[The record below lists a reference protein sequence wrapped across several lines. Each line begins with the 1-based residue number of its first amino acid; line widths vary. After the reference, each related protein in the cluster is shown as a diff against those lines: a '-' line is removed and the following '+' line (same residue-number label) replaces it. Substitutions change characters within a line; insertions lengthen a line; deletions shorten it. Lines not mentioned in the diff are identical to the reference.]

1 MDISKKL
8 KDVRE
13 SKGLSLEEL
22 AEKCERDLDLIKGWE
37 DGSVVPSASD
47 LIGLSKVY
55 EMTMDEM
62 IYNDAEAPEYNAES
76 GTYQNISSKTGKA
89 KKTGNKGRGFTKGE
103 KITLLIFPVL
113 CFIVFLV
120 LGFAMGLWHPGW
132 IVFIIIPIYYILIFV
147 LRHIGDDAEEA
158 VEEFIDE
165 NK

>member
-22 AEKCERDLDLIKGWE
+22 SEKCGREVELIQGWE
-37 DGSVVPSASD
+37 DGSIVPSASD

-62 IYNDAEAPEYNAES
+62 IYNDAEAPEYNAEN
-76 GTYQNISSKTGKA
+76 GTYKNISSNTGDTI
-89 KKTGNKGRGFTKGE
+89 KTGNKGRGFTKGE
-103 KITLLIFPVL
+103 KITLIIFPVL
-113 CFIVFLV
+113 CFAVFLV
-120 LGFAMGLWHPGW
+120 LGFTMGLWHPGW
-132 IVFIIIPIYYILIFV
+132 IVFVIIPIYYILIFV
-147 LRHIGDDAEEA
+147 LRHIGNDAEED
-158 VEEFIDE
+158 VEEFLDE

>member
-22 AEKCERDLDLIKGWE
+22 SEKCGREADLIQGWE
-37 DGSVVPSASD
+37 DGSIVPSASD

-62 IYNDAEAPEYNAES
+62 IYNDAEAPEYNAEN
-76 GTYQNISSKTGKA
+76 GTYKNIYSKTGDTI
-89 KKTGNKGRGFTKGE
+89 KTGNKGRGFTKGE
-103 KITLLIFPVL
+103 KITLIIFPVL
-113 CFIVFLV
+113 CFAVFLV
-120 LGFAMGLWHPGW
+120 LGFTMGLWHPGW
-132 IVFIIIPIYYILIFV
+132 IVFVIIPIYYILIFV
-147 LRHIGDDAEEA
+147 LRHIGNDAEEA
-158 VEEFIDE
+158 VEEFLDE

>member
-13 SKGLSLEEL
+13 SKGLTLEEL
-22 AEKCERDLDLIKGWE
+22 SEKCEREVDLIKGWE
-37 DGSVVPSASD
+37 DGSIVPSASD

-76 GTYQNISSKTGKA
+76 GTYKSISSESEKSVKTL
-89 KKTGNKGRGFTKGE
+89 NKGRGFSKGE
-103 KITLLIFPVL
+103 KITLIIFPVL
-113 CFIVFLV
+113 CLAVFLV

-147 LRHIGDDAEEA
+147 LRNIGNDAEEA
-158 VEEFIDE
+158 VEEFLDE

>member
-22 AEKCERDLDLIKGWE
+22 SETCGREVDLIKGWE
-37 DGSVVPSASD
+37 DGSIVPSASD

-62 IYNDAEAPEYNAES
+62 IYNDAEAPEYNAEN
-76 GTYQNISSKTGKA
+76 GTYKNISSNTGDTI
-89 KKTGNKGRGFTKGE
+89 KTGNKGRGFTKGE
-103 KITLLIFPVL
+103 KITLIIFPVL
-113 CFIVFLV
+113 CFAVFLV
-120 LGFAMGLWHPGW
+120 LGFTMGLWHPGW
-132 IVFIIIPIYYILIFV
+132 IVFVIIPIYYILIFV
-147 LRHIGDDAEEA
+147 LRHIGNDAEEA
-158 VEEFIDE
+158 VEEFLDE